1 MKLDGVAVGRV
12 VNGIMGKGD
21 QSRGFLQQN
30 NSLLCIYARARERLD
45 FIQRFISFFTLF
57 FSFIA
62 HNPSCVILN
71 PPAWSV
77 KVHQLGLKRVEGQW
91 WSCRQGESSR
101 AVRTYTRIYVTGCL
115 KVLASSVMGHG
126 LVSHADT
133 WPESYAFSVP
143 VFVLHT
149 TYHSVD
155 SMRKPWWDG
164 VGFVCKHSH
173 EVIFAS
179 ANYRVTNLR

>member
-1 MKLDGVAVGRV
+1 MAWRWDVWWMELWVRV
-12 VNGIMGKGD
+12 T
-21 QSRGFLQQN
+21 
-30 NSLLCIYARARERLD
+30 SLEVFFSKTIPCYVSTQERESD
-45 FIQRFISFFTLF
+45 SISFSALSLSSL